1 MATFEAS
8 RAMLAEAR
16 TVMPGGVNSN
26 ARLADAP
33 GGPLFI
39 ERGDGARIVDVD
51 GNVLI
56 DYVMGNGAAIL
67 GHAPPGVLAAVAA
80 NLARGQTFAAQHP
93 DEVAL
98 CRRLAALIPCAERVR
113 LAISGSEAVHATL
126 RLARAFTGRR
136 KIIKFEGH
144 YHGWLDNI
152 LISVRPPLN
161 EAGPAEAPVPVPMSR
176 GIPPA
181 VLDDVIVLPWND
193 ADALA
198 AALEHHGRDVAG
210 VIMEPVLCNCG
221 VIPPRP
227 GYLERAR
234 ETTRRAGALLIFDE
248 VITGFRFGL
257 AGAQGMFGVTPDL
270 AAFAKAVAAGFP
282 LAFIAGRADV
292 MELLAPEGHTV
303 HSGTYNACLPAV
315 VAASATLDVLAAD
328 GGAVYARMRALG
340 ERLAAGLRA
349 AARRHG
355 VPLLVQGI
363 GPVFATL
370 VTDQTEV
377 TDFRAVARADA
388 GRLAKF
394 VAALARHGVRTTARG
409 IWFVSAAHDDAMI
422 DATLVAADAALA
434 DMASA

>member
-1 MATFEAS
+1 MATFQAS
-8 RAMLAEAR
+8 KALLAEAR

-33 GGPLFI
+33 GGPLYI
-39 ERGDGARIVDVD
+39 ERGEGARVVDVD

-56 DYVMGNGAAIL
+56 DYVIGNGAAIL
-67 GHAPPGVLAAVAA
+67 GHAPAGVLAAVTAS
-80 NLARGQTFAAQHP
+80 LARGQTFAAQHP

-98 CRRLAALIPCAERVR
+98 CRRLAGLVPCAERVR

-136 KIIKFEGH
+136 KIVKFEGH

-198 AALEHHGRDVAG
+198 TTLQRHGDDIAG

-221 VIPPRP
+221 VIPPRS

-234 ETTRRAGALLIFDE
+234 EATRRAGALLIFDE

-257 AGAQGMFGVTPDL
+257 AGAQGMLGVTPDL

-282 LAFIAGRADV
+282 LAFIAGRADA
-292 MELLAPEGHTV
+292 MDLLAPEGHVV

-315 VAASATLDVLAAD
+315 VAAAATLDALAAD
-328 GGAVYARMRALG
+328 GGAVYGHMRALG
-340 ERLAAGLRA
+340 ERLMAGLSA
-349 AARRHG
+349 AARRHR

-363 GPVFATL
+363 GPVFCAL
-370 VTDQTEV
+370 VTDQSEV
-377 TDFRAVARADA
+377 TDFRSVARADA
-388 GRLAKF
+388 ARLGAF

-409 IWFVSAAHDDAMI
+409 IWFISAAHDDAAI
-422 DATLVAADAALA
+422 DATLAAADAALA
-434 DMASA
+434 EIA